1 MRCPLELEGATWFF
15 FEGEEEKDPQR
26 WSQLDCDGFLVEW
39 ILYKSGSLEL
49 EMAFG
54 KETWGKQREKY
65 FSLIKKEVQER
76 RLLIPLHYQD
86 TGLVVKLKRF
96 SM

>member
-15 FEGEEEKDPQR
+15 FVVEEEKDTHR

-54 KETWGKQREKY
+54 KET
-65 FSLIKKEVQER
+65 
-76 RLLIPLHYQD
+76 
-86 TGLVVKLKRF
+86 
-96 SM
+96 